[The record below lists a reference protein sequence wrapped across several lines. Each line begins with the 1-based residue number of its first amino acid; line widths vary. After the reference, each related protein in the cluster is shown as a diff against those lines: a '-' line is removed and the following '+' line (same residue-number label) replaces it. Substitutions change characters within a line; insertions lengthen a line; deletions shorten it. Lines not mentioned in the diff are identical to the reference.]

1 MSMSCYFLVD
11 TYIDEKNG
19 RGLYDDYIGKVK
31 PIVESFG
38 GEYLLRTESITSLNP
53 SRNPQRVIVI
63 RFPSRERL
71 DSCFASEAYR
81 TIMHERAESV
91 DARALIAEQTDEE
104 EPV

>member
-1 MSMSCYFLVD
+1 MSCFFLVD

-38 GEYLLRTESITSLNP
+38 GEYLLRTENLTSLNP

-71 DSCFASEAYR
+71 DSCFATSSLRPLA
-81 TIMHERAESV
+81 
-91 DARALIAEQTDEE
+91 
-104 EPV
+104 